1 MVVSNAGNVAVA
13 GDVSVPAGMNC
24 GKLSHFGVLE
34 LGALKASHLG
44 FATGFTHEQQGCV
57 LAVLGRGLGAT
68 LRRVATIVLHPIMFV
83 ANTKGSHWC
92 SHKPGKDP
100 LVTILPA
107 FIRSLKRTSLG
118 SQ

>member
-68 LRRVATIVLHPIMFV
+68 LRRVATIVL
-83 ANTKGSHWC
+83 TQLC
-92 SHKPGKDP
+92 SLQIQRGATGAPTNP
-100 LVTILPA
+100 E
-107 FIRSLKRTSLG
+107 RTHL
-118 SQ
+118 